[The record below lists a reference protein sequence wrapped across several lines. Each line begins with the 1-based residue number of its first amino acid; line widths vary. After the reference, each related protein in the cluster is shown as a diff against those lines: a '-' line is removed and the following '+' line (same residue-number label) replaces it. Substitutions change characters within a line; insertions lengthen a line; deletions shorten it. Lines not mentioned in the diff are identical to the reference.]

1 MPLAAEYEAMLAEL
15 AETPGPALHEMT
27 PDESRE
33 VYRMMRPPNPELVVG
48 NVEDR
53 TIDGPAGPIA
63 IRIYTPVGSGPFGI
77 LVNFHGGGWV
87 IGDLD
92 TADGVCRDFCVSANC
107 IVVSVDY
114 RMAPEHPYPA
124 AVIDSYAATCWVAD
138 NAESLGGNGKIA
150 VGGESAG
157 GNLAAVVSLK
167 ARDEAGPAIDFQLLA
182 YPVVDADLSLASYRE
197 NGEGYLLTTE
207 TMTWFWDQY
216 CPDLGKRAESD
227 ASPAQA
233 ENHAGLPPALILTAE
248 FDPLRDEG
256 EAYAAT
262 LKAAGVDA
270 QAIRFD
276 GLIHD
281 FLATAQLFPVSRD
294 AFDKVASLLSERLG
308 GPAEE

>member
-15 AETPGPALHEMT
+15 AQTPGPALHELS
-27 PDESRE
+27 PEESRE
-33 VYRMMRPPNPELVVG
+33 MYRMMRPPNPELTVG
-48 NVEDR
+48 KVEDR
-53 TIDGPAGPIA
+53 TIDGPAGPIP
-63 IRIYTPVGSGPFGI
+63 IRIYTPAGGGPFGI
-77 LVNFHGGGWV
+77 LINFHGGGWV

-92 TADGVCRDFCVSANC
+92 TADGVCRDFCASANC

-114 RMAPEHPYPA
+114 RMAPEHRYPA
-124 AVIDSYAATCWVAD
+124 AVVDSYAATCWVAD
-138 NAESLGGNGKIA
+138 NAESLGGNGKLA

-182 YPVVDADLSLASYRE
+182 YPVVDADFGLASYRE

-207 TMTWFWDQY
+207 AMTWFWDHY
-216 CPDLGKRAESD
+216 CPDQGRRAEPD
-227 ASPAQA
+227 ASPAKA
-233 ENHAGLPPALILTAE
+233 ENHADLPPALILTAE

-262 LKAAGVDA
+262 LAAAGVDA

-281 FLATAQLFPVSRD
+281 FLATAQLFSVCRS
-294 AFDKVASLLSERLG
+294 AFDKVAGLLNKQLEGRND
-308 GPAEE
+308 